1 VKYPCH
7 LIEDLLP
14 LYYDGICSTESN
26 EDIKQHLSE
35 CPDCN
40 EKYEELCESEELI
53 RLSTNREYEMQ
64 KAASF
69 RSVRRKITKKQII
82 ITLSCFMILIS
93 IFFAFRCIMMNTV
106 NTVEFDNNISVSMID
121 GSLIGRL
128 NGNRVCNFRLK
139 RVIVQED
146 MKETNCM
153 FYCVSATAWDSLVTN
168 EDIFSEYMLCHC
180 SRSADEVDYVYYY
193 TGEYDNIEDMDQKEL
208 QEVIDNSVL
217 LWSKSGTED
226 DNKGQIILNP

>member
-1 VKYPCH
+1 MKYPCH

-14 LYYDGICSTESN
+14 LYYDGICSAESN

-35 CPDCN
+35 CHNCN
-40 EKYEELCESEELI
+40 EKYEELREAEELI
-53 RLSTNREYEMQ
+53 SLSTNREYEMQ

-69 RSVRRKITKKQII
+69 RSVRRRITRKQII
-82 ITLSCFMILIS
+82 ITLICFIILIS
-93 IFFAFRCIMMNTV
+93 LFFAFRCIMMTTV
-106 NTVEFDNNISVSMID
+106 NTVEFDNNISVSMVD

-153 FYCVSATAWDSLVTN
+153 FYNVSANAWDSLITN
-168 EDIFSEYMLCHC
+168 GDIFSEYMLCHY
-180 SRSADEVDYVYYY
+180 SKSADEVDYVYYY
-193 TGEYDNIEDMDQKEL
+193 TGDYDDIENMDQKEL